1 MGDEENL
8 RTQRNRVKTLAAEI
22 TPHGRVE
29 FDSLTPN
36 HITFRIVDQ
45 NTGTVLAESGQLHAN
60 ELAEKSDE
68 WIRQYIRQLGGGD
81 I

>member
-8 RTQRNRVKTLAAEI
+8 RTQRNRVEKLAAEI

-29 FDSLTPN
+29 FDPHTPN

-45 NTGTVLAESGQLHAN
+45 NTGTVLAASGQLHAN
-60 ELAEKSDE
+60 ELAGKSDE
-68 WIRQYIRQLGGGD
+68 WVRQYIRQLGGGD